1 MSEITLPGGLV
12 AFDPRGVVEAGTHAL
27 SPRPARLDGLR
38 LGVLDNSKWNANRL
52 LAATLARLSRDVEF
66 ADVTFWKKDSFSRNA
81 PPELLE
87 RITEASEVALV
98 AIGD

>member
-1 MSEITLPGGLV
+1 MTEITLPGGLV
-12 AFDPRGVVEAGTHAL
+12 AFDPRGVVEAHAQPL
-27 SPRPARLDGLR
+27 SPRPPGLDGRR

-52 LAATLARLSRDVEF
+52 LASTLTELSREVQF
-66 ADVTFWKKDSFSRNA
+66 ADVTFWKKESFSRNA

-87 RITEASEVALV
+87 RIVEEADLALI